1 MGVLGI
7 VVSCLGCH
15 MQGVATSRFTL
26 VCHRQAGISACRVL
40 IEATGKHIQGD
51 VHRPGAAIG
60 VGNGQLRARLGVVGG
75 ALLDRSFH
83 GIDFNVCD
91 GQIRNDY
98 LCGAKN
104 LVPIGDGNSILAG
117 GSVIVGIQRPL
128 DIGIIIQ
135 KRCFT
140 IPVRRNNHIDT
151 GLHSSKGIRCRG
163 SASDSIFQRTRQ
175 LRIFSGSR

>member
-7 VVSCLGCH
+7 VISCLGRH
-15 MQGVATSRFTL
+15 MQGIAINRL
-26 VCHRQAGISACRVL
+26 APVCHRQTGISANRVL
-40 IEATGKHIQGD
+40 IEVSGKHTEGD
-51 VHRPGAAIG
+51 VHHPGAAIG
-60 VGNGQLRARLGVVGG
+60 VGNGQLRACLGVVGG
-75 ALLDRSFH
+75 SHLDCSFH

-151 GLHSSKGIRCRG
+151 GLHCGKGIRRRG
-163 SASDSIFQRTRQ
+163 SRSDSIR
-175 LRIFSGSR
+175 